1 MTTSPKDSAASRDWA
16 GTDISISDEM
26 STGPSPTDI
35 AIADARLVRLGL
47 EEVWNADYAS
57 VEGLASGSVDAQ
69 VLQRDTIDTLRLP
82 LEVKTKILGM
92 RFRLIPAG
100 TFMMGSLNSEK
111 QRSENEPQHLVMICT
126 SFYMAK
132 YQVTQKEWES
142 VIQSNPSGF
151 TKSHDDAPVD
161 SVSWN
166 NCREFLDRLC
176 EKEEVKKCAYELPT
190 EAEWE
195 YACRAGT
202 QTPFCYGNNLD
213 SRMAN
218 FNGYF
223 PYGDGIRDE
232 YREVTTPVGM
242 FMSNAWGLYDM
253 HGNVWEWC
261 QDWYGDYGG
270 DTKDPKGP
278 ALGSSRVVR
287 GGSCMVHAEECR
299 SASRS
304 HDAPDQ
310 CWYGSGL
317 RLCIHLPS

>member
-1 MTTSPKDSAASRDWA
+1 MPRA
-16 GTDISISDEM
+16 DITISDNPN
-26 STGPSPTDI
+26 GLQITDI
-35 AIADARLVRLGL
+35 AITDTLQRGFDGFKEVADAR
-47 EEVWNADYAS
+47 YAS
-57 VEGLASGSVDAQ
+57 LDSLAPGSREAQ
-69 VLQRDTIDTLRLP
+69 ERQREAVRELGLP
-82 LEVKTKILGM
+82 LESKSRVVGIH
-92 RFRLIPAG
+92 FRLIPAG
-100 TFMMGSLNSEK
+100 TFLMGSPEDEIDRDSHEIHN
-111 QRSENEPQHLVMICT
+111 QVAIIRP
-126 SFYMAK
+126 FYMGK
-132 YQVTQKEWES
+132 YEVTQGQWKQ
-142 VIQSNPSGF
+142 VMGGNPSKYEERG
-151 TKSHDDAPVD
+151 DNAPVEQ
-161 SVSWN
+161 VSWN
-166 NCREFLDRLC
+166 ACQEFLRKLSKLEGLPDDILR
-176 EKEEVKKCAYELPT
+176 VPT

-202 QTPFCYGNNLD
+202 QTPFCYGNHLD

-242 FMSNAWGLYDM
+242 FKSNAWGLYDM

-317 RLCIHLPS
+317 RLFIHLPS